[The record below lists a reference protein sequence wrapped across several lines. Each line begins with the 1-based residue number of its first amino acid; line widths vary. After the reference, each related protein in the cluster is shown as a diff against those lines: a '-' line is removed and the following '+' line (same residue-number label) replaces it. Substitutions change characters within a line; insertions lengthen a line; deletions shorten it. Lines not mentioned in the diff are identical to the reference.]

1 MQPAK
6 GWKTPSWKIDILE
19 HDIIQH
25 TQIATDN
32 FLLFLSNRETIDC
45 SMNDSFKNTHRS

>member
-19 HDIIQH
+19 HDIQH

-45 SMNDSFKNTHRS
+45 SMNDSFKKTHRS